1 MEIVLGFHET
11 LNIHRRFTELCIG
24 TLSLFNTAV
33 TILTGG
39 WLMYLRP
46 KPEKRNRFD
55 INIKTLYSSPQ
66 MVSKLNDNLNFGL
79 RYFVE

>member
-11 LNIHRRFTELCIG
+11 LNIHGRFTELCIG

-33 TILTGG
+33 TILTGV

-46 KPEKRNRFD
+46 NQKNRLD
-55 INIKTLYSSPQ
+55 INIKTFYRSPQ
-66 MVSKLNDNLNFGL
+66 MVSK
-79 RYFVE
+79 

>member
-1 MEIVLGFHET
+1 MEIVLGFNET

-33 TILTGG
+33 TILMGV

-46 KPEKRNRFD
+46 NEKNVTD
-55 INIKTLYSSPQ
+55 ST
-66 MVSKLNDNLNFGL
+66 
-79 RYFVE
+79 

>member
-33 TILTGG
+33 TILTGV

-46 KPEKRNRFD
+46 NQKNVTD
-55 INIKTLYSSPQ
+55 STYIDIKTFYSSLQ
-66 MVSKLNDNLNFGL
+66 MVSK
-79 RYFVE
+79 